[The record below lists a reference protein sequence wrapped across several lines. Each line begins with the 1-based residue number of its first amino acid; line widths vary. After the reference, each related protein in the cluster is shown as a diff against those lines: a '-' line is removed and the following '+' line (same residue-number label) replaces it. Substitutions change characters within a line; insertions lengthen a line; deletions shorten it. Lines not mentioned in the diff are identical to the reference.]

1 LRRVN
6 VLRPE
11 LDQESEREGYR
22 WRSAKLGKQ
31 LGSERVGA
39 TLYVLGEG
47 ERSWPYHFHYAME
60 EWAIVID
67 GTPKLRSPE
76 GERALRRGDV
86 VCFPAGPAG
95 AHQLRGPGTVL
106 LLSASSAH
114 ETIEYLDSG
123 KIGTSPPGKLFRA
136 ADAVDYWEGE

>member
-11 LDQESEREGYR
+11 LDHGSEREGYR
-22 WRSAKLGKQ
+22 WRSAKLGRQ

-39 TLYVLGEG
+39 TLYVLGDG

-60 EWAIVID
+60 EWAIVLD
-67 GTPKLRSPE
+67 GTPTLRLPE
-76 GERALRRGDV
+76 GERALRRGDA
-86 VCFPAGPAG
+86 VCFPPGPDG

-106 LLSASSAH
+106 LLSASSGH
-114 ETIEYLDSG
+114 ETMEYPDSG
-123 KIGTSPPGKLFRA
+123 KVGTSPPGKLFRV